1 MEIALT
7 VVHIVIAVILVI
19 LVLIQ
24 DPKGGGLGSAWGG
37 GGSNSV
43 LGPMGAATL
52 AQKMT
57 RWIAVLFAATCLGLT
72 MTVSKKTGGAG
83 VVDSVIPAAAPS
95 ESSPSDATGSS
106 TGANSDTAPKSDAS
120 ADSSAGIKSEKK

>member
-7 VVHIVIAVILVI
+7 VVHIFIAVILVI

-57 RWIAVLFAATCLGLT
+57 RWVAVLFAATCLGLT

-95 ESSPSDATGSS
+95 EKLPSGQKESPAGV
-106 TGANSDTAPKSDAS
+106 GPEAGPKSDS
-120 ADSSAGIKSEKK
+120 APDSSATTKSEKK